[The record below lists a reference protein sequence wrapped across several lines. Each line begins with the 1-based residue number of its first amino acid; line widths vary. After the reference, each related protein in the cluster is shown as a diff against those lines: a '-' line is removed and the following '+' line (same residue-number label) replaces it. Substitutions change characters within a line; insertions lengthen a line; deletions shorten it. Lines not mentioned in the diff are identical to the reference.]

1 MAAKAMLS
9 ERLLF
14 LLEREIDDF
23 ERLADLARAADA
35 HAVAAENSVHA
46 ANGGDGPCNDAEG
59 ADPRAAGV
67 EGAGDAGSAVKGD
80 AGRRSAGRA
89 KAQSGSAASS
99 KAKVASVTRGSAS
112 MPLGSA
118 KERIDALGQLTR
130 TLEKL
135 LDLKR
140 LEKLASEGGQ
150 ADEAETRRLRAEL
163 LSRLKSLD
171 KRRREGATLFV
182 GVDADA
188 VFGGDG

>member
-9 ERLLF
+9 ERLLV
-14 LLEREIDDF
+14 LLEREIEDF
-23 ERLADLARAADA
+23 ERMADRARAA
-35 HAVAAENSVHA
+35 E
-46 ANGGDGPCNDAEG
+46 
-59 ADPRAAGV
+59 AAGI
-67 EGAGDAGSAVKGD
+67 EALGGTDAGDAGAADEGNGAVVPAVMDADAKGLRGGDDVAGSAGTTKRG
-80 AGRRSAGRA
+80 AGRKPLGRVA
-89 KAQSGSAASS
+89 ASAA
-99 KAKVASVTRGSAS
+99 ASATARKTTAL
-112 MPLGSA
+112 PLGSA

-140 LEKLASEGGQ
+140 LERLASEGGQ

-163 LSRLKSLD
+163 LTRLKSLD
-171 KRRREGATLFV
+171 MRRREGATLFV

>member
-9 ERLLF
+9 ERLLL

-23 ERLADLARAADA
+23 ERMAEMARAAEA
-35 HAVAAENSVHA
+35 R
-46 ANGGDGPCNDAEG
+46 GEG
-59 ADPRAAGV
+59 AAGV
-67 EGAGDAGSAVKGD
+67 CGNERGQDGAVAVAMAANDRGADQADASKG
-80 AGRRSAGRA
+80 AAACRSPGRSKAASVAAKTSAG
-89 KAQSGSAASS
+89 K
-99 KAKVASVTRGSAS
+99 RGLADR
-112 MPLGSA
+112 PLGSA

-163 LSRLKSLD
+163 LARLKSLD
-171 KRRREGATLFV
+171 MRRREGATLFV

-188 VFGGDG
+188 VFSGDG